1 MLKNNVTLFYS
12 INIGMIY
19 TIDAENYKIEL
30 GSLQESSFEY
40 FMNENY
46 FNSRKIILVD
56 ENTNEHCL
64 EYLLT
69 SFSFLSNAE
78 VIVLPEGEENKVMD
92 ICLQVWETWSEYG
105 FDRKDVLINLGGGVI
120 TDMGGFIASLY
131 KRGIDFVNIP
141 TSLLSMVDASIGGKT
156 GVDLGSH
163 KNQIGVFTNPKA
175 VYIDPGFIHSLP
187 EGEVYNGFAE
197 MLKHGLALDESHWN
211 ELASMNQIE
220 DELNEDHIYASLV
233 LKNAVVL
240 ADPFESDL
248 RKKLNFGHTIGHA
261 LEGYFLEKDPIS
273 HGYAVAL
280 GILAESYISFKRNYL
295 TLSEFQ
301 KIEDVLT
308 KHYYPLDLSKENV
321 NEIYQLMLNDK
332 KNYNGEI
339 KCVLLVAIGQ
349 SVINKTIEVEEII
362 NALEYL
368 NRLYLEVK
376 KD

>member
-1 MLKNNVTLFYS
+1 
-12 INIGMIY
+12 
-19 TIDAENYKIEL
+19 
-30 GSLQESSFEY
+30 
-40 FMNENY
+40 
-46 FNSRKIILVD
+46 
-56 ENTNEHCL
+56 
-64 EYLLT
+64 
-69 SFSFLSNAE
+69 
-78 VIVLPEGEENKVMD
+78 MD

-131 KRGIDFVNIP
+131 KRGIDFVNVP
-141 TSLLSMVDASIGGKT
+141 TTLLSMVDASIGGKT

-163 KNQIGVFTNPKA
+163 KNQIGVFANPKA

-197 MLKHGLALDESHWN
+197 MLKHGLALDESHWD
-211 ELASMNQIE
+211 ELASLTQIE
-220 DELNEDHIYASLV
+220 NEVNVEHIHASLL

-240 ADPFESDL
+240 EDPFDSDL

-280 GILAESYISFKRNYL
+280 GIMAESYISFKRNYL

-301 KIEDVLT
+301 QIEGVMT
-308 KHYYPLDLSKENV
+308 RHYYPIDLSKENV
-321 NEIYQLMLNDK
+321 QEIYELMLNDK
-332 KNYNGEI
+332 KNYNGKI

-349 SVINKTIEVEEII
+349 SVINKTIEEEEVIS
-362 NALEYL
+362 ALEYL

>member
-19 TIDAENYKIEL
+19 TIEAENYRIEL
-30 GSLQESSFEY
+30 GSLQESSFEE

-141 TSLLSMVDASIGGKT
+141 TTLLSMVDASIGGKT
-156 GVDLGSH
+156 GVDLGSY
-163 KNQIGVFTNPKA
+163 KNQIGVFSNPKA
-175 VYIDPGFIHSLP
+175 VYIDPGFTRSLP

-197 MLKHGLALDESHWN
+197 MLKHGLALNESHWN
-211 ELASMNQIE
+211 EMASMNQIE
-220 DELNEDHIYASLV
+220 DELNEEHIYASLL

-240 ADPFESDL
+240 EDPFESDL

-280 GILAESYISFKRNYL
+280 GILAESYISFKRNYI

-301 KIEDVLT
+301 KIEEVLT

-332 KNYNGEI
+332 KNFNGEI

-349 SVINKTIEVEEII
+349 SVINKTIEVDEII
-362 NALEYL
+362 SALEYL
-368 NRLYLEVK
+368 NRLYLEVE

>member
-1 MLKNNVTLFYS
+1 
-12 INIGMIY
+12 MIY
-19 TIDAENYKIEL
+19 TIQAENYRIEL
-30 GSLQESSFEY
+30 GSLQESSFED
-40 FMNENY
+40 FMNVNY
-46 FNSRKIILVD
+46 LNSRKIILVD

-92 ICLQVWETWSEYG
+92 ICFQVWETWSEYG

-120 TDMGGFIASLY
+120 SDMGGFIASLY
-131 KRGIDFVNIP
+131 KRGIDFINIP
-141 TSLLSMVDASIGGKT
+141 TTLLAMVDASIGGKT
-156 GVDLGSH
+156 GVDLGSY
-163 KNQIGVFTNPKA
+163 KNQIGVFANPKA
-175 VYIDPGFIHSLP
+175 VFIDPGFIHTLP
-187 EGEVYNGFAE
+187 EGEIYNGFAE
-197 MLKHGLALDESHWN
+197 MLKHGLALDENHWSEIISMSNLVEEIN
-211 ELASMNQIE
+211 EE
-220 DELNEDHIYASLV
+220 HIYVSLL
-233 LKNAVVL
+233 LKNAIVL
-240 ADPFESDL
+240 EDPFESDL

-280 GILAESYISFKRNYL
+280 GILAESYISFQRNYL
-295 TLSEFQ
+295 TLSEFKQ
-301 KIEDVLT
+301 IEEVLVT
-308 KHYYPLDLSKENV
+308 HYYPIDLSNENV

-332 KNYNGEI
+332 KNFNGEI
-339 KCVLLVAIGQ
+339 KCVLLIAIGQ
-349 SVINKTIEVEEII
+349 SVINKTLEQSEII